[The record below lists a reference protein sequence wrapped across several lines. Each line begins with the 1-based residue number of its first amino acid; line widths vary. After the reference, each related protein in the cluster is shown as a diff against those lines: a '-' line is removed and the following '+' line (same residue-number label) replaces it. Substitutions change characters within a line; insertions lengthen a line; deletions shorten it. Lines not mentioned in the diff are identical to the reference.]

1 MKRVG
6 HLWEKFCSI
15 ETATEAI
22 YRGTLNKRS
31 DRVVVRMFG
40 YYDAGKN
47 PDHPLGALN
56 PAKVRQY
63 AERLVDELESG
74 RWHHQPGKKR
84 HIVSSGKAREIEI
97 ARLKDHIVQ
106 WMAILAIEEME
117 TKKMYRYSC
126 GNLPRR
132 GIEDA
137 RKTVEKWA
145 RSGDCK
151 FFVKLDIR
159 HFYQTVDLDKLR
171 SLLHSHIKDRR
182 FLCIVDEIVYSSAVQ
197 KTLFDPAQNLAIGYF
212 ASPWLANIYLTP
224 LDRYITE
231 GLYKERRGKRIYYVK
246 HFLRYVDDLLL
257 MGTSKTD
264 LKKAIKKVMA
274 FCKETLGLEIKSNW
288 EICQIGELLPADEKG
303 RMKVK
308 PGTKQIDIVGYT
320 FTTTTTRV
328 RACNFLRI
336 RRLAKRIHKRLTAK
350 GYVALQNAQAM
361 LSRTGWFSHANSK
374 HFHELYIK
382 PYVNISFIKEIVSYA
397 DKNGINGKTARIY
410 CQPGRAEGS
419 YHILYGRSGKAA

>member
-22 YRGTLNKRS
+22 IKGTQNKRK

-40 YYDAGKN
+40 YTDNDPKLPKGSLD
-47 PDHPLGALN
+47 PD
-56 PAKVRQY
+56 KVRSY
-63 AERLVDELESG
+63 AERLVAELEAG
-74 RWHHQPGKKR
+74 RWSHHPGKKR
-84 HIVSSGKAREIEI
+84 HIVSSGKEREIEI

-106 WMAILAIEEME
+106 WMVMLTIEDLE
-117 TKKMYRYSC
+117 TRKMYRHSC

-145 RSGDCK
+145 RSGDSG

-159 HFYQTVDLDKLR
+159 HFYKTVNLNKLR
-171 SLLHSHIKDRR
+171 DLLHRHIKDKR
-182 FLCIVDEIVYSSAVQ
+182 FLQVLDLIIFSSAEWE
-197 KTLFDPAQNLAIGYF
+197 TLLDDPRNLAIGYYS
-212 ASPWLANIYLTP
+212 SPWFANIYLTP
-224 LDRYITE
+224 LDNFIT
-231 GLYKERRGKRIYYVK
+231 GCLYKERRGKRLKFVK
-246 HFLRYVDDLLL
+246 HYLRYVDDLLL

-264 LKKAIKKVMA
+264 LKKAVKKIRSFCRDVLDVDIKD
-274 FCKETLGLEIKSNW
+274 NW
-288 EICQIGELLPADEKG
+288 EICTVAEMLPPDEKG
-303 RMKVK
+303 RMKIK
-308 PGTKQIDIVGYT
+308 PGTKQVDIVGYT

-328 RACNFLRI
+328 RARNFLRI
-336 RRLAKRIHKRLTAK
+336 RKLAKRIHKRLTAK
-350 GYVALQNAQAM
+350 GYIVLQNAQSI
-361 LSRTGWFSHANSK
+361 LSRNGWFSHADSK
-374 HFHELYIK
+374 HFYETCIK

-397 DKNGINGKTARIY
+397 DKNRIIGKTARIY
-410 CQPGRAEGS
+410 CKPGRSEGS